1 LIETAEM
8 KILSVITYYYPH
20 WTGLTAYAV
29 RMAEGLAQRG
39 HQVTVL
45 TSRYLPELPATD
57 VRNAVRIIRLP
68 TLMRLSRGVI
78 MPGFVGA
85 ANRLVK
91 ENDVIQVHT
100 PMLEANLVTRLGLWH
115 GKKTILTHHGDL
127 VMPKKPFDQIIER
140 VMTVLMTQAEREAA
154 HITVHSCDY
163 GQNSKF
169 LSPFWNKLDGIYPPV
184 EIPVPDSE
192 GMASWRARLGLHSG
206 HLVGFAGRFV
216 EEKGFDYLLKAIPL
230 VVKEFPEVKFV
241 YAGERPVYE
250 DFFER
255 WKSLMDQERPH
266 LVELGLIR
274 DQQELAN
281 FYGMCDVFA
290 LPSRSDC
297 FPSVQIEAMLC
308 GTPVVCTDIP
318 GAREVVRVTGMGKL
332 VAPRDERALAAG
344 IIELLR
350 DPGRY
355 RRSRGEIRQVFNTER
370 SLDAYEKLF
379 ASQASRK

>member
-1 LIETAEM
+1 M

-29 RMAEGLAQRG
+29 RMAEGLAKRG

-45 TSRYLPELPATD
+45 TSRYLPELPRLEI
-57 VRNAVRIIRLP
+57 RNGVCIQRLP
-68 TLMRLSRGVI
+68 TLMRLSRGVV
-78 MPGFVGA
+78 MPGFIGA
-85 ANRLVK
+85 VSRLAK

-100 PMLEANLVTRLGLWH
+100 PMLEANLVTRIGLWH

-127 VMPKKPFDQIIER
+127 VMPDKPFDQFIER
-140 VMTVLMTQAEREAA
+140 LMTALMTQAEREAA
-154 HITVHSCDY
+154 HITVHSSDY
-163 GQNSKF
+163 GENSKF
-169 LSPFWNKLDGIYPPV
+169 LRPFCKKLDGIYPPV
-184 EIPVPDSE
+184 EIPAPNAE
-192 GMASWRARLGLHSG
+192 RIAAWRAQLGLHSG
-206 HLVGFAGRFV
+206 KLVGFAGRFV

-230 VVKEFPEVKFV
+230 VVKEIPDVKFV

-250 DFFER
+250 DFFDR
-255 WKSLMDQERPH
+255 CKSLMEQESDH

-274 DQQELAN
+274 DQQQLAD

-318 GAREVVRVTGMGKL
+318 GRARWCG
-332 VAPRDERALAAG
+332 
-344 IIELLR
+344 
-350 DPGRY
+350 
-355 RRSRGEIRQVFNTER
+355 
-370 SLDAYEKLF
+370 
-379 ASQASRK
+379 